1 MRQLAKSF
9 FSYSLAATLFG
20 FRQAGAVLNAIVSD
34 DAASRAGQAFD
45 SLTEETTHH
54 LGEGLKSAFRAAD
67 NIQRGVVELTFGF
80 FTPSGQTSPRP
91 SPPTDSE
98 AYSAS
103 GEPRLWTEIA
113 PTLVDGRRH

>member
-1 MRQLAKSF
+1 MREFAKSF

-20 FRQAGAVLNAIVSD
+20 FRQAGAVLDAIVSD

-54 LGEGLKSAFRAAD
+54 LGDGLKAIFRAAD
-67 NIQRGVVELTFGF
+67 NVQRGVVEITFGF
-80 FTPSGQTSPRP
+80 LTPNGQTRPDPTPS
-91 SPPTDSE
+91 TDSE
-98 AYSAS
+98 AYTSS
-103 GEPRLWTEIA
+103 SEPRLWTDLA